1 MNHYREFNLGSATFQ
16 NLFGLIRMIVFVVT
30 LIFFA
35 SWFSGEFNRISL
47 RDLITQL
54 QESMPMFKAFPLN
67 LSAWFFAMLLNPTVL
82 RYMLPPLLAFLLVLF
97 AGAFYVMDI
106 YDLKT
111 FRGAMRYIM
120 ASMFTMEFPVLTI
133 DNAKGKKPET
143 GSPLSREDNLIE
155 KVGGPG
161 AVLVEP
167 GSGAIFRHLRGRSVW
182 RVAATHYLAPFET
195 IAQTVDLNDQQC
207 DKDGIPCVTR
217 DGIQVRLRDVHFR
230 YRIRMREENGAPAVR
245 SIRSPYP
252 FDNQSL
258 TRLAFNLQVQD
269 NEKEEPW
276 SNAVERAVTGQITD
290 FVAAHTIDYL
300 TAPRTFA
307 WNPREELR
315 ASLFQTAQ
323 RPLETLGAEL
333 IWADV
338 GHLEI
343 VDDRVDDQRTN
354 LWAAPWMGDASA
366 TRAYG
371 DAIRQSYQ
379 EMGRAEAQAE
389 MIIGISNALSSVG
402 PGAQSPESIR
412 RLLLARTAQMLEAMH
427 DNMCE
432 KQRREK
438 DD

>member
-1 MNHYREFNLGSATFQ
+1 MNQGREFSLGSALFQ
-16 NLFGLIRMIVFVVT
+16 NVFGMIRMIVFFAI
-30 LIFFA
+30 LIVFA
-35 SWFSGEFNRISL
+35 SWFSGEFHQISL
-47 RDLITQL
+47 RDLIDHL
-54 QESMPMFKAFPLN
+54 QESMPMFKSFPL
-67 LSAWFFAMLLNPTVL
+67 SWTAWFFAMLFNPLVF
-82 RYMLPPLLAFLLVLF
+82 RYMFPPILAFLLVLF

-111 FRGAMRYIM
+111 FRGAMRYVM
-120 ASMFTMEFPVLTI
+120 GSMFASDYPVLTI
-133 DNAKGKKPET
+133 DNAKGKKPEP
-143 GSPLSREDNLIE
+143 GAISPREDNLIE
-155 KVGGPG
+155 KIGGPG

-182 RVAATHYLAPFET
+182 RVAETHFLAPFET

-207 DKDGIPCVTR
+207 DKDGVTCVTR
-217 DGIQVRLRDVHFR
+217 DGIQVKLRDVHFR
-230 YRIRMREENGAPAVR
+230 YRIRMKQENGAPAVR

-269 NEKEEPW
+269 NGKEEPW
-276 SNAVERAVTGQITD
+276 SAAVERAVTGQITD
-290 FVAAHTIDYL
+290 FVAEHTIDYL
-300 TAPRTFA
+300 TAPRTQA
-307 WNPREELR
+307 WNPREELCR
-315 ASLFQTAQ
+315 YLFETAR

-354 LWAAPWMGDASA
+354 LWAAPWMGDAAA

-389 MIIGISNALSSVG
+389 MIIGISNALSGLG

-427 DNMCE
+427 DNTRE
-432 KQRREK
+432 KQRHENE
-438 DD
+438 

>member
-1 MNHYREFNLGSATFQ
+1 MNHDHEFNLGSAAFQ
-16 NLFGLIRMIVFVVT
+16 NLFGTIRMIVFFIS
-30 LIFFA
+30 LFFFA
-35 SWFSGEFNRISL
+35 SWFSGEFHQVSL
-47 RDLITQL
+47 RDLITQF
-54 QESMPMFKAFPLN
+54 QENMPMFQAFPFN
-67 LSAWFFAMLLNPTVL
+67 ITAWFFAMLLNPLVI
-82 RYMLPPLLAFLLVLF
+82 RYMLPPILAFLLVLY

-111 FRGAMRYIM
+111 YNGSMNYIL
-120 ASMFTMEFPVLTI
+120 ASMFTMSYPVLTI
-133 DNAKGKKPET
+133 DNAKGKKT
-143 GSPLSREDNLIE
+143 GDGAPLKREDNLIE
-155 KVGGPG
+155 KIGGPG

-207 DKDGIPCVTR
+207 DKDGIACVTR
-217 DGIQVRLRDVHFR
+217 DGILVKLRDVHFR
-230 YRIRMREENGAPAVR
+230 YRIRMRQENGVPAVR
-245 SIRSPYP
+245 TIRTPYP

-269 NEKEEPW
+269 NEKEETW
-276 SNAVERAVTGQITD
+276 SAAVERAVVGQITD

-307 WNPREELR
+307 WNPREELCR
-315 ASLFQTAQ
+315 FLFDTAQ
-323 RPLETLGAEL
+323 RPLENLGAEL

-338 GHLEI
+338 GHMEI

-389 MIIGISNALSSVG
+389 MIIGISNALSGLG
-402 PGAQSPESIR
+402 PEAHSPESIR

-427 DNMCE
+427 DNVCE
-432 KQRREK
+432 KQRRENE
-438 DD
+438 